1 MRWDIY
7 DLGKLE
13 EVDEIFTIS
22 AGALYPAASHNDCN
36 NKAPSWEAQQAWLS
50 SVKLNKLG
58 YAQLSLTSLVEL
70 IKVG

>member
-22 AGALYPAASHNDCN
+22 AGALYPAGSHKDCN
-36 NKAPSWEAQQAWLS
+36 NKAPSWEAQQ
-50 SVKLNKLG
+50 
-58 YAQLSLTSLVEL
+58 AQLSLTSLVEL

>member
-22 AGALYPAASHNDCN
+22 AGALYPAGSHNDCN
-36 NKAPSWEAQQAWLS
+36 NKAPSWEAQQAWLR
-50 SVKLNKLG
+50 SVKI
-58 YAQLSLTSLVEL
+58 S
-70 IKVG
+70 